1 MGTLLQEQGLQA
13 GELPETWNL
22 KNPEPIIQIH
32 KAYLAAGA
40 DIILANT
47 FGANRFKYGE
57 DLEKIVTAGVA
68 KAQTDRIWRAIKKLE
83 TFPGSHQDRLEGKYA
98 GKGYKQLLVDN
109 YMAIYKIDETEKT
122 VYVITVQ
129 YQRRNM

>member
-1 MGTLLQEQGLQA
+1 MVKYHIKLYPRAYRDMEEIYRYIAIEKQV
-13 GELPETWNL
+13 PEN
-22 KNPEPIIQIH
+22 
-32 KAYLAAGA
+32 
-40 DIILANT
+40 
-47 FGANRFKYGE
+47 
-57 DLEKIVTAGVA
+57 A
-68 KAQTDRIWRAIKKLE
+68 KAQTDRIWKAIKNLE
-83 TFPGSHQDRLEGKYA
+83 IFPDSHQDRLEGKYA

>member
-1 MGTLLQEQGLQA
+1 MTIREEIGKKNTVFDGGMGTLLQEQGLQA

-57 DLEKIVTAGVA
+57 DLEKNRNGGSS
-68 KAQTDRIWRAIKKLE
+68 KCKKSRSRE
-83 TFPGSHQDRLEGKYA
+83 WKKKH
-98 GKGYKQLLVDN
+98 
-109 YMAIYKIDETEKT
+109 M
-122 VYVITVQ
+122 
-129 YQRRNM
+129 

>member
-1 MGTLLQEQGLQA
+1 MVKYHIKLYPRAYRDMEEIYRYIAIEKQV
-13 GELPETWNL
+13 PEN
-22 KNPEPIIQIH
+22 
-32 KAYLAAGA
+32 
-40 DIILANT
+40 
-47 FGANRFKYGE
+47 
-57 DLEKIVTAGVA
+57 A
-68 KAQTDRIWRAIKKLE
+68 KVQTDRIWKVIKNLE
-83 TFPGSHQDRLEGKYA
+83 IFPDSHQDRLEGKYA

>member
-1 MGTLLQEQGLQA
+1 MEEIYRYIAIEKQV
-13 GELPETWNL
+13 PEN
-22 KNPEPIIQIH
+22 
-32 KAYLAAGA
+32 
-40 DIILANT
+40 
-47 FGANRFKYGE
+47 
-57 DLEKIVTAGVA
+57 A

-83 TFPGSHQDRLEGKYA
+83 TFPGSQQDRLEGKYA

>member
-1 MGTLLQEQGLQA
+1 MVKYHIKLYPRAYRDMEEIYRYIAIEKQV
-13 GELPETWNL
+13 PEN
-22 KNPEPIIQIH
+22 
-32 KAYLAAGA
+32 
-40 DIILANT
+40 
-47 FGANRFKYGE
+47 
-57 DLEKIVTAGVA
+57 A

-83 TFPGSHQDRLEGKYA
+83 TFPGSHQDSLEGKYA

-129 YQRRNM
+129 YQGRNM

>member
-1 MGTLLQEQGLQA
+1 MVKYHIKLYPRAYRDMEEIYRYIAIEKQV
-13 GELPETWNL
+13 PEN
-22 KNPEPIIQIH
+22 
-32 KAYLAAGA
+32 
-40 DIILANT
+40 
-47 FGANRFKYGE
+47 
-57 DLEKIVTAGVA
+57 A

-83 TFPGSHQDRLEGKYA
+83 TFPGSLQDRLEGKYA

>member
-1 MGTLLQEQGLQA
+1 MTIREEIGKRILFFDGGMGTLLQEQGLQA

-57 DLEKIVTAGVA
+57 DLEKIVTAGVSKCKKSRSREWKKSICSLRHRLHRKTL
-68 KAQTDRIWRAIKKLE
+68 KADGN
-83 TFPGSHQDRLEGKYA
+83 PGF
-98 GKGYKQLLVDN
+98 
-109 YMAIYKIDETEKT
+109 
-122 VYVITVQ
+122 
-129 YQRRNM
+129 

>member
-1 MGTLLQEQGLQA
+1 MTIREEIGKRILFFDGGMGTLLQEQGLQA

-47 FGANRFKYGE
+47 FGANRFICSLRHRLHRKT
-57 DLEKIVTAGVA
+57 L
-68 KAQTDRIWRAIKKLE
+68 KADGN
-83 TFPGSHQDRLEGKYA
+83 PGF
-98 GKGYKQLLVDN
+98 
-109 YMAIYKIDETEKT
+109 
-122 VYVITVQ
+122 
-129 YQRRNM
+129 